1 MSVYHGEIKLQS
13 RDRQP
18 CFHNVTEQV
27 KAIVEKSG
35 IKNGICVVYSH
46 HTTCCVITQECAFD
60 QSMTGLETLQQDFVE
75 MFENF
80 APRQHREG
88 MYLHPG
94 PKALAF
100 AEEHGEDARGC
111 HNTDAHLRS
120 ALVGRS
126 ETVALID
133 GEIDLGEFGYLYFID
148 FDQTR
153 ARKRTVQVTVIG
165 E

>member
-1 MSVYHGEIKLQS
+1 MVFAEKFKVTSNQGI
-13 RDRQP
+13 P
-18 CFHNVTEQV
+18 TFHNVTAQV
-27 KAIVEKSG
+27 REILTRSG
-35 IKNGICVVYSH
+35 IRTGTVTVYSH
-46 HTTCCVITQECAFD
+46 HTTCCVITQEAAFD
-60 QSMTGLETLQQDFVE
+60 MSMTGLETLQLDFVE
-75 MFENF
+75 MVEQIL
-80 APRQHREG
+80 PTQRKEG

-100 AEEHGEDARGC
+100 AEEHDEDARGC

-126 ETVALID
+126 EVIAVMD
-133 GEIDLGEFGYLYFID
+133 GEMDLGEFGYIYFID

-153 ARKRTVQVTVIG
+153 ARTRTVDVVVMG

>member
-1 MSVYHGEIKLQS
+1 MVFAEKFKVTSNQGI
-13 RDRQP
+13 P
-18 CFHNVTEQV
+18 TFHNVTAQV
-27 KAIVEKSG
+27 REILTRSG
-35 IKNGICVVYSH
+35 IRTGTVTVYSH
-46 HTTCCVITQECAFD
+46 HTTCCVITQEAAFD
-60 QSMTGLETLQQDFVE
+60 MSMTGLETLQLEFVE
-75 MFENF
+75 MFEQIL
-80 APRQHREG
+80 PTQRKEG

-100 AEEHGEDARGC
+100 AEEHDEDARGC

-126 ETVALID
+126 EVIAVMD
-133 GEIDLGEFGYLYFID
+133 GEMDLGEFGYIYFID

-153 ARKRTVQVTVIG
+153 ARTRTVDVVVMG